1 MLFREDKTAREEAM
15 AVRTAAGWYRWQHD
29 LVEVTGP
36 DAGKLL
42 DYLCV
47 NDILGAGSGVSKYT
61 TLLNEEGTIVDD
73 TIVTNL
79 GGDVYWVSTLYGP
92 RFVKWFEKWADGYDC
107 SVKDRTY
114 EVDMYA
120 VQGPESAAVMNT
132 LLEKPVDDLKRFR
145 MEDNRLDGLEVRIHR
160 SGFTGENGYEIYC
173 PAESTET
180 VREALRGTGIKE
192 LRTLEVYV
200 RSLPM
205 EKGFALRQDMYGLTP
220 YECGLGWSVKK
231 DRDFVGKE
239 AMQAHGKQRKL
250 VGFTFTPERDGYE
263 DIAQN
268 EVVYHKGV
276 PCGIARQMIY
286 GYTVDKN
293 IGFAIVENRFAE
305 NGTVLTVGP
314 NRAVITVCDKTFLK

>member
-1 MLFREDKTAREEAM
+1 M
-15 AVRTAAGWYRWQHD
+15 
-29 LVEVTGP
+29 
-36 DAGKLL
+36 
-42 DYLCV
+42 
-47 NDILGAGSGVSKYT
+47 
-61 TLLNEEGTIVDD
+61 
-73 TIVTNL
+73 
-79 GGDVYWVSTLYGP
+79 
-92 RFVKWFEKWADGYDC
+92 
-107 SVKDRTY
+107 
-114 EVDMYA
+114 
-120 VQGPESAAVMNT
+120 
-132 LLEKPVDDLKRFR
+132 
-145 MEDNRLDGLEVRIHR
+145 
-160 SGFTGENGYEIYC
+160 
-173 PAESTET
+173 
-180 VREALRGTGIKE
+180 REALHGTGIKE

-231 DRDFVGKE
+231 DRDFIGKE

-268 EVVYHKGV
+268 EVVYHRGV

-305 NGTVLTVGP
+305 SGTVLTVGP
-314 NRAVITVCDKTFLK
+314 NRAVITVCDKAFLK